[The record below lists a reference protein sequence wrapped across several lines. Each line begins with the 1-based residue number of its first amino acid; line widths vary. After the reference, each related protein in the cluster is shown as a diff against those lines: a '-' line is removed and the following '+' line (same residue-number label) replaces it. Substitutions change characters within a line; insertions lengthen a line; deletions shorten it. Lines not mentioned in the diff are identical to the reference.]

1 MVHERINLYNS
12 LGRNSRFIIKLISR
26 INRNSVYCFSCNENI
41 NNVKEIEYTSLNK
54 TKFIH
59 TKC

>member
-1 MVHERINLYNS
+1 MVHERINLYNE
-12 LGRNSRFIIKLISR
+12 LGRDSKFIVKLISK
-26 INRNSVYCFSCNENI
+26 INRKSFYCFSCNENI

-59 TKC
+59 TNC